1 MDQQVI
7 TMDDEAARL
16 ANELAEL
23 TGETVEAAVVRAV
36 RERLEREKEVRKKV
50 ADIMA
55 IAAEIRAHVEPGTT
69 SDHSWLY
76 DEDGLPA

>member
-1 MDQQVI
+1 MDRQI
-7 TMDDEAARL
+7 TVDDAAAGL
-16 ANELAEL
+16 ADELASL

-36 RERLEREKEVRKKV
+36 RERLEREKEVRRKV

-55 IAAEIRAHVEPGTT
+55 LAKEIREHVEPGTT

-76 DEDGLPA
+76 DEDGFPA

>member
-1 MDQQVI
+1 MDQQV
-7 TMDDEAARL
+7 TMDDEAVRL
-16 ANELAEL
+16 ASELASL
-23 TGETVEAAVVRAV
+23 TGETVEAAVTQAV

-76 DEDGLPA
+76 DEDGFPA